1 MAQHETMLIRRK
13 HGFADRYTPVA
24 NCAVRTPTVADASAV
39 DDIDRERERDGET
52 LVVRETLADTL
63 GVVNWDNAEK
73 TAGFDRPIPC
83 RYPTPIPL
91 TSDTDDD
98 GVCTLDEIDGDGDND
113 LDVDVEMTATGDAVG
128 VCDGDV
134 TAQATPSAHVLQP
147 KGPALWHVA
156 HDESHS
162 LHTTPAD
169 PTSRNQPG

>member
-1 MAQHETMLIRRK
+1 MDTATHRAMLNDLLSE
-13 HGFADRYTPVA
+13 ATTYSVA

-52 LVVRETLADTL
+52 LVVREALADTL
-63 GVVNWDNAEK
+63 GVVN
-73 TAGFDRPIPC
+73 
-83 RYPTPIPL
+83 
-91 TSDTDDD
+91 SDTDDD

-113 LDVDVEMTATGDAVG
+113 LDVDVEMAATGDAVG